1 MAQSPDNSTGDG
13 EKIEPDKPHDN
24 KGIDKNSDKNL
35 PMVLAPKLGAG
46 EEEAFEEVSEPA
58 AETAAAASPSASSRF
73 LLLAA
78 TVAFAASFGS
88 FVGSVS
94 GSSFVHYLSPA
105 AAPQPASESTSDTL
119 RTMKQELADLSA
131 IKTNLDAAS
140 RSTTSQFAKLTDRLD
155 RIDQRT
161 AAAETTGSIA
171 AAPSAAAAPPVPAPE
186 AAKSADRILPDWVV
200 QDVQNGRALI
210 ESRNGGMFDVGA
222 GSFLPGV
229 GRVDS
234 IKRQDGQ
241 WIVLTARGTITS
253 GR

>member
-1 MAQSPDNSTGDG
+1 MAQSADNSDG
-13 EKIEPDKPHDN
+13 ENPGPVTPQDRN
-24 KGIDKNSDKNL
+24 GVDKNL

-46 EEEAFEEVSEPA
+46 EDDAFENVSEPA
-58 AETAAAASPSASSRF
+58 AESVAASAPPASSRF

-94 GSSFVHYLSPA
+94 GSGFVHYLSPS
-105 AAPQPASESTSDTL
+105 APQLATESASASDTAHTL
-119 RTMKQELADLSA
+119 KQQLADLSA
-131 IKTNLDAAS
+131 IKANLDAAS
-140 RSTTSQFAKLTDRLD
+140 RSATSQFAKLSDRLD

-161 AAAETTGSIA
+161 ASAETTGSIT
-171 AAPSAAAAPPVPAPE
+171 PIPPAAAASTAPE
-186 AAKSADRILPDWVV
+186 SANSADRILPDWIV
-200 QDVQNGRALI
+200 QDVQNGRALV
-210 ESRNGGMFDVGA
+210 ESRNGGMFDVGT

>member
-1 MAQSPDNSTGDG
+1 MAQSADNSDG
-13 EKIEPDKPHDN
+13 ENTGPVTPQDS
-24 KGIDKNSDKNL
+24 KGVDKNL

-46 EEEAFEEVSEPA
+46 EDDAFDDVSEPA
-58 AETAAAASPSASSRF
+58 AETVAASPPAASPRF

-94 GSSFVHYLSPA
+94 GSGFVHYLSPSA
-105 AAPQPASESTSDTL
+105 SQPATESASAGDTSRAL
-119 RTMKQELADLSA
+119 KQELADLSA
-131 IKTNLDAAS
+131 IKANLDAAS
-140 RSTTSQFAKLTDRLD
+140 RSTTSQFAKLADRLD
-155 RIDQRT
+155 RIDQH

-171 AAPSAAAAPPVPAPE
+171 AAPPAAASAPAPE
-186 AAKSADRILPDWVV
+186 PAKSADRILPDWIV
-200 QDVQNGRALI
+200 QDVQNGRALV

-229 GRVDS
+229 GRIDS